1 MANIVNSGAGANIS
15 AEVTV
20 TQGNNNTTVIDA
32 AYKAARDFVDKP
44 WAEPAPQAWSDAP
57 VLFRKGRLATPM
69 PAFLIIFSSLCPAP
83 RTRLCRRKRWSTRGH
98 CINEGYFCD
107 PCLRANAP
115 DNLY

>member
-44 WAEPAPQAWSDAP
+44 HRPHRVLDDHDVFPA
-57 VLFRKGRLATPM
+57 M
-69 PAFLIIFSSLCPAP
+69 II
-83 RTRLCRRKRWSTRGH
+83 R
-98 CINEGYFCD
+98 
-107 PCLRANAP
+107 
-115 DNLY
+115 